1 METESKAGWLL
12 TCMTGCA
19 LAWAGGASAQTAA
32 NAGPSAFAPR
42 DDMAHVAS
50 LDTAADSLSKALGEG
65 RALVV
70 VPMLSDTRARR
81 RIEGV
86 SPTALEV
93 LWEKVGDPRTQ
104 FGMNRDADLVLKLDE
119 DFAVYAIKP
128 GTYRLAASGYFTIT
142 HENSRGYGLL
152 KQIADDG
159 VGMVVLEDRKD
170 WTWVDNGQRWVP
182 PQTMPGV
189 VETSY
194 CSLVVAGSNNCV
206 SWSSERH
213 VEDRVVED
221 GRWER
226 DSKREEIDALA
237 AMPSISAKTPFAT
250 VKIAPGELL
259 LLDAFVPSNFA
270 ATYDEN
276 ACVRLSADKVSC
288 SMSSISYDFHPVL
301 ADRVSAQLA
310 RLDNDKL
317 KQLLAKIQ
325 YRPYSIAAES
335 GADKNSGVKYYYLM
349 TEQRKQA
356 LKKMFEN

>member
-1 METESKAGWLL
+1 MDTESKAGWLL
-12 TCMTGCA
+12 ACMTGCA
-19 LAWAGGASAQTAA
+19 LVWPGGVSAQTPA
-32 NAGPSAFAPR
+32 NSGPSAFVPR
-42 DDMAHVAS
+42 DDMTHIPS
-50 LDTAADSLSKALGEG
+50 LDAAADSLTRALGEG
-65 RALVV
+65 KALVL
-70 VPMLSDTRARR
+70 VPMLSDTRSRR
-81 RIEGV
+81 HIEGV
-86 SPTALEV
+86 SPVALEV
-93 LWEKVGDPRTQ
+93 LWEKIDDAKSQ
-104 FGMNRDADLVLKLDE
+104 FGMNRDADLVLNLDE
-119 DFAVYAIKP
+119 DFALYAIKP

-142 HENSRGYGLL
+142 HENSRGYGLQ

-170 WTWVDNGQRWVP
+170 WTWVDNGQRWIP

-189 VETSY
+189 VETNY
-194 CSLVVAGSNNCV
+194 CSLVIAGSNNCV
-206 SWSSERH
+206 AWSSERH

-237 AMPSISAKTPFAT
+237 AMPSISGKTPFAT
-250 VKIAPGELL
+250 VKVAPGELL

-288 SMSSISYDFHPVL
+288 NMSSISYDFHPVS
-301 ADRVSAQLA
+301 AEGVSAQVA
-310 RLDNDKL
+310 HLDNDKL

-325 YRPYSIAAES
+325 YRPYSIAADS
-335 GADKNSGVKYYYLM
+335 GVDKTSGVKYYYLM

-356 LKKMFEN
+356 LKKMFGN